1 MSTPLASA
9 STLGNPAALAK
20 VNQLKAQPRK
30 QGEAA
35 FFFYDA
41 HFKNASVK
49 ILPGEYFVDQEDL
62 LVMTTLGSCI
72 ATCPPAGDAVRV
84 QMRERQPEVCR
95 DGDHSARW
103 VDVVAA
109 DAGLDAEVLQ
119 ILGSAGPM

>member
-41 HFKNASVK
+41 HFKNAAALAVMRSIK
-49 ILPGEYFVDQEDL
+49 ATLDPLNILNPGK
-62 LVMTTLGSCI
+62 
-72 ATCPPAGDAVRV
+72 
-84 QMRERQPEVCR
+84 
-95 DGDHSARW
+95 
-103 VDVVAA
+103 
-109 DAGLDAEVLQ
+109 VL
-119 ILGSAGPM
+119 

>member
-1 MSTPLASA
+1 
-9 STLGNPAALAK
+9 
-20 VNQLKAQPRK
+20 
-30 QGEAA
+30 
-35 FFFYDA
+35 
-41 HFKNASVK
+41 
-49 ILPGEYFVDQEDL
+49 
-62 LVMTTLGSCI
+62 
-72 ATCPPAGDAVRV
+72 VRV